1 MCQHDC
7 QHDPFNYPNKS
18 EEHYILLSIQKLLN
32 GTDWS
37 ADTIEKIAR
46 IMHEEGYEI
55 DDLPSETNS
64 VSLTYIAHNWQNQPC
79 VVKIQARGI
88 LESRPELSL
97 YLVARATGWAV
108 YYGLQETHHQLLTD
122 AAKEYKENL
131 AHAENNLGHAED

>member
-1 MCQHDC
+1 MANVKQFD
-7 QHDPFNYPNKS
+7 YPN
-18 EEHYILLSIQKLLN
+18 EADDRQTLLSIQKLLN